1 MRRSRSMPATIRLLG
16 PDLGNSPL
24 LVEVEPTDTIEIL
37 KKHTLEKWPAGAR
50 APPPPSVASRAARAI
65 FCASPEPHGALWL
78 SPSQAWISRRLR
90 NCESFSRG
98 ASWLIIRA

>member
-50 APPPPSVASRAARAI
+50 APPPPLGCLACSACD
-65 FCASPEPHGALWL
+65 F
-78 SPSQAWISRRLR
+78 LR
-90 NCESFSRG
+90 I
-98 ASWLIIRA
+98 A